1 MPWSAD
7 RGKSNTTDQHAKS
20 GDDLTAPGG
29 NQTLRQ
35 RGIKYGSQRS
45 AESPE
50 KTALRQYHLGRI
62 SVCGDQKDTEER
74 QRNGKDFF
82 YLRLF
87 LFGNANKERYHNDT

>member
-45 AESPE
+45 AQSPQKRPPFDNTIWEGFPCVAIKKTPRSASAME
-50 KTALRQYHLGRI
+50 KI
-62 SVCGDQKDTEER
+62 SLPPAFFFWKCK
-74 QRNGKDFF
+74 QR
-82 YLRLF
+82 
-87 LFGNANKERYHNDT
+87 TVP